1 MKTELLRY
9 LECPNCQGALSL
21 LGHPRPGCEVDEIE
35 EGTLNCTQCGGAYPI
50 VRSLPRFVPDDNYGA
65 SFGFQWNKFPTLQ
78 VDSVMRNDLSRRRFY
93 DCTRWPRQLP
103 SERILEAG
111 CGSGRF
117 TPLALEAGA
126 EVFSFDLSSA
136 VEAAH
141 KNNRNA
147 PRLHI
152 FQASIYRLPLRKG
165 LFDKIF
171 CMGVIQHCPDP
182 KKAFLSLAPFLRP
195 GGIIVI
201 DVYSKTGFPP
211 PLKYWARPITRR
223 MSPQALYALLSHVV
237 PLAFEIKSLIHRA
250 PAIGPK
256 IASLIPIGPLSH
268 AHIGLHYT
276 DDELKQVKILSAFDM
291 LSPRYDLPQKI
302 GDVHQWF
309 EEAGLVDVETRF
321 GYNGIN
327 ARGKR
332 PVCDDHATRPSR

>member
-9 LECPNCQGALSL
+9 LECPNCQGSVSL
-21 LGHPRPGCEVDEIE
+21 REHPENGEVDEIE
-35 EGTLNCTQCGGAYPI
+35 EGTLNCNQCGGAYPI
-50 VRSLPRFVPDDNYGA
+50 MRSLPRFVSGDNYAA

-78 VDSVMRNDLSRRRFY
+78 VDSVMRNDLSRKRFY
-93 DCTRWPRQLP
+93 DCTRWPRHLP
-103 SERILEAG
+103 GERILEAG
-111 CGSGRF
+111 CGAGRF
-117 TPLALEAGA
+117 TPLALETGA

-141 KNNRNA
+141 ENNRNA

-171 CMGVIQHCPDP
+171 CMGVLQHCPDP
-182 KKAFLSLAPFLRP
+182 KKAFLSLLPFLRP
-195 GGIIVI
+195 GGVIVI

-223 MSPQALYALLSHVV
+223 VRPHALHAVLSQVI
-237 PLAFEIKSLIHRA
+237 PLAFAIKSLIHRA
-250 PAIGPK
+250 PAIGAR
-256 IASLIPIGPLSH
+256 IAALIPVGPLSH
-268 AHIGLHYT
+268 AEIGLHYT

-291 LSPRYDLPQKI
+291 LSPRYDLPQRI
-302 GDVHQWF
+302 EDVQQWF
-309 EEAGLVDVETRF
+309 EEAGLVDIESRF

-332 PVCDDHATRPSR
+332 SL

>member
-9 LECPNCQGALSL
+9 LQCPDCHGSLSL
-21 LGHPRPGCEVDEIE
+21 LGHPEEGHEVDEIK
-35 EGTLNCTQCGGAYPI
+35 EGTLNCNQCGGAYPI
-50 VRSLPRFVPDDNYGA
+50 VRSLPRFVSDDNYAA

-78 VDSVMRNDLSRRRFY
+78 LDSVMRNNLSRKRFHN
-93 DCTRWPRQLP
+93 CTQWPQQLP
-103 SERILEAG
+103 GERILEAG
-111 CGSGRF
+111 CGAGRF
-117 TPLALEAGA
+117 TALALETGA
-126 EVFSFDLSSA
+126 EVFSFDLSNA

-141 KNNRNA
+141 ENNRDA

-195 GGIIVI
+195 GGTIVI
-201 DVYSKTGFPP
+201 DVYSKAGFPP

-223 MSPQALYALLSHVV
+223 APPPVLYAVLSRLI
-237 PLAFEIKSLIHRA
+237 PLAFDIKSLIHRA
-250 PAIGPK
+250 PAIGPRM
-256 IASLIPIGPLSH
+256 AALIPIGPLSH
-268 AHIGLHYT
+268 AQIGLHYT

-302 GDVHQWF
+302 EDIHQWF
-309 EEAGLVDVETRF
+309 EEAGLVDIETCF
-321 GYNGIN
+321 GDNGIN

-332 PVCDDHATRPSR
+332 PFSDDHAARPS